1 MTDLAAR
8 CDAALAELRSVLQAD
23 GYGLE
28 ADGINDTCLDLRIVV
43 TSPDACADCLVPETV
58 LRQIISARLA
68 ESELS
73 LGTLT
78 YPPSGLEAH

>member
-1 MTDLAAR
+1 M
-8 CDAALAELRSVLQAD
+8 LQAD

-68 ESELS
+68 ESELN

>member
-8 CDAALAELRSVLQAD
+8 YEGALAELRSVLQAD

-28 ADGINDTCLDLRIVV
+28 AESIGDAGMDLRIVV
-43 TSPDACADCLVPETV
+43 TSPDACADCLVPERV
-58 LRQIISARLA
+58 LRQIISAQLA
-68 ESELS
+68 ESGLS

-78 YPPSGLEAH
+78 YPPAGLEAH

>member
-1 MTDLAAR
+1 VTDLAPR
-8 CDAALAELRSVLQAD
+8 HDAALAELRSVLDAD

-28 ADGINDTCLDLRIVV
+28 ADGIGDTRLDLRIVV
-43 TSPDACADCLVPETV
+43 TSPDACADCLVPEPV

-68 ESELS
+68 ESGLS

-78 YPPSGLEAH
+78 YPPSDLGAH

>member
-1 MTDLAAR
+1 MNDLAAR
-8 CDAALAELRSVLQAD
+8 SDAALAELRSVLQAD

-28 ADGINDTCLDLRIVV
+28 AHGVDGTCLDLRIVV
-43 TSPDACADCLVPETV
+43 TSPDACADCLVPELV

-68 ESELS
+68 ESGLN